1 MYGFK
6 HQLVDLESFYTHC
19 GTEKSKMFSD
29 KYSEIIE
36 THARHRLVELFLE
49 SWRQAKQPQRV
60 IAHNTTIMALGRES
74 CWKDAVYIL
83 GSMPKQM
90 LG

>member
-1 MYGFK
+1 MVQK
-6 HQLVDLESFYTHC
+6 N
-19 GTEKSKMFSD
+19 KMFSD
-29 KYSEIIE
+29 KYAEIIE
-36 THARHRLVELFLE
+36 RHARHRLVELILV
-49 SWRQAKQPQRV
+49 SRRQAKQPQRV

-90 LG
+90 LGSNAVHTMLTAEKRM